1 MTDTTK
7 GMEKDFLKE
16 TERLFKRNPVPVREL
31 TGAKTPDSVPINPAT
46 DGAHGHCNHVPVDAY
61 FLFRELF

>member
-16 TERLFKRNPVPVREL
+16 TVPVREP
-31 TGAKTPDSVPINPAT
+31 TGAKTPDSVPIHPAT